1 MNYGTF
7 LALIDEELD
16 YLQNGGADIT
26 GEDDQLKAAGAL
38 LVLRDYVVVQ
48 RRELSKIVEYET
60 SKP

>member
-48 RRELSKIVEYET
+48 RRQLSRIVESEI

>member
-1 MNYGTF
+1 MNYGKF

-48 RRELSKIVEYET
+48 RRQLSRIVESEI